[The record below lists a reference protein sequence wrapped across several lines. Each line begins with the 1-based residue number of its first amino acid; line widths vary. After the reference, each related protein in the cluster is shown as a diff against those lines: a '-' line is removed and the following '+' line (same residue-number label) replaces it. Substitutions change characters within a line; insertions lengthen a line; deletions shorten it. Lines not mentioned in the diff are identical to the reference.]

1 MLFKKEQLSEEQRE
15 QFDLGHKKWE
25 KQCKTVKKHLKNINF
40 LEQIPLFLE
49 QFARITSESLM
60 SLFFKEGQEQFT
72 HGHSFLKRDKSDL
85 LTIVFFKRGTR
96 APCL

>member
-85 LTIVFFKRGTR
+85 LTIVFF
-96 APCL
+96 